1 MKRTFKKMILCAAA
15 PILLAALKTN
25 VSAQSIKGRVI
36 DENDEPLAYANV
48 MLQKADSTYLGGAMT
63 DTLGVFVL
71 ETAPQAAMVN
81 ISFIGYEPYIT
92 EVHGSDMGTIRMVPD
107 SEMLSKA
114 VVKGYLPKTVIKGDA
129 FVTPVENS
137 VLADAGSANDVLE
150 KLPGVISKDGEYEVI
165 GKGSPIIYINGRLI
179 RDNSELEQLSSK
191 EIKSVDVVQNPGAR
205 YDATVKAVIRIQT
218 IKRVGDG
225 FGFDVRSSWSQSE
238 YTNLNETIN
247 MNYRYNNLDIFG
259 SLVYSDS
266 ESFQDTE
273 THQTLASKQMLET
286 VQTGHR
292 DRRTQAITPT
302 LGLNWQISDIH
313 SAGIRYRP
321 GFSLRTSTTQDFR
334 TSATLD
340 GILDDETN
348 TVAEGHS
355 DPSPTHELNMY
366 YNGTAGKLAID
377 FNADFHDSRSN
388 GKTTY
393 NELSQHQDDRILN
406 TVSNTHN
413 RLYASKLTLTY
424 PVLGGVLTAGSE
436 FSNTVRY
443 DEYLN
448 GEGYV
453 PSAFTTIRESETSAY
468 AEYTYPLSFGSLTAG
483 LRYEHIGFR
492 YYENEVFKEDQS
504 RTYDNFYPNA
514 SFSAVAGPFQFLLN
528 YSAKTSRPHYSYLS
542 NSLVY
547 IDRYCMQQGNPL
559 LRPEMNHDVSFAA
572 VWKFV
577 QAGISYQTVK
587 NAILETATAQEGT
600 DNAILIYHDNFYKNI
615 PTMQVMVAAT
625 PTIGIWHPRLTL
637 ALVKQWLTM
646 ESLGEEIKMNQALP
660 VIQFDN
666 TLTLPKGFT
675 LNCDYTF
682 QGKGDS
688 RVYRLQKA
696 TNTLNASIR
705 KSFLKNA
712 LAVEVFANNILD
724 DEATETRIYS
734 KVYSIRQW
742 SNRSMRTY
750 GITLRYNFNTTQSKY
765 KGTGAGAQQK
775 RRM

>member
-1 MKRTFKKMILCAAA
+1 MRRTFKKMILCAAA
-15 PILLAALKTN
+15 PLVLAALQTN
-25 VSAQSIKGRVI
+25 ASAQSIKGRVI

-48 MLQKADSTYLGGAMT
+48 MLQEADSTYISGAMT

-71 ETAPQAAMVN
+71 ETAPQAAMIH

-137 VLADAGSANDVLE
+137 VLAEAGSANDVLE
-150 KLPGVISKDGEYEVI
+150 KIPGVISKDGEYEVI

-218 IKRVGDG
+218 IKRAGDG
-225 FGFDVRSSWSQSE
+225 FGFDVRSSWFQSE

-266 ESFQDTE
+266 ESFQNTE
-273 THQTLASKQMLET
+273 THQTLASRQMLET

-302 LGLNWQISDIH
+302 LGLNWQISDSH

-424 PVLGGVLTAGSE
+424 PILGGVLTAGSE
-436 FSNTVRY
+436 YSNTIRY

-448 GEGYV
+448 GEGYI
-453 PSAFTTIRESETSAY
+453 PSAFTTIREFETSAY
-468 AEYTYPLSFGSLTAG
+468 AEYIYPFRFGSLTVGA
-483 LRYEHIGFR
+483 RYEHIGFR

-542 NSLVY
+542 NSLIY
-547 IDRYCMQQGNPL
+547 IDRYCMQKGNPL

-646 ESLGEEIKMNQALP
+646 ESLGEEIKLNQALP

-734 KVYSIRQW
+734 KAYSLRQW

-765 KGTGAGAQQK
+765 KGTGAGTTQK

>member
-1 MKRTFKKMILCAAA
+1 MALKHIIIGAVTPL
-15 PILLAALKTN
+15 LLAALSIN
-25 VSAQSIKGRVI
+25 SSAQSLRGKVV
-36 DENDEPLAYANV
+36 DENNEPLAYANV

-63 DTLGVFVL
+63 DTLGIFTL
-71 ETAPQAAMVN
+71 NTAPEASMLQV
-81 ISFIGYEPYIT
+81 SFIGYESYHAPIKG
-92 EVHGSDMGTIRMVPD
+92 EDMGTIVMVPD
-107 SEMLSKA
+107 TEMLGRA

-137 VLADAGSANDVLE
+137 VLAEAGSAGDVLK
-150 KLPGVISKDGEYEVI
+150 KLPGIVTKDGGYEVI
-165 GKGSPIIYINGRLI
+165 GKGTPIIYINGRLL
-179 RDNSELEQLSSK
+179 RDNSELEQLSSR

-225 FGFDVRSSWSQSE
+225 FGFDIRSTWSQSE

-247 MNYRYNNLDIFG
+247 MNYRHNGLDIFG
-259 SLVYSDS
+259 SLMYSDS
-266 ESFQDTE
+266 ESFQDTDLY
-273 THQTLASKQMLET
+273 QTLKSKQILET
-286 VQTGHR
+286 EQKGHLEG
-292 DRRTQAITPT
+292 RTKAFNPT
-302 LGLNWQISDIH
+302 VGINWQINDSH

-321 GFSLRTSTTQDFR
+321 GFNLGTSSTQDFR

-348 TVAEGHS
+348 TVAEGRS

-413 RLYASKLTLTY
+413 RLYASKLTFTY
-424 PVLGGVLTAGSE
+424 PILGGVLTAGSE
-436 FSNTVRY
+436 YSNTIRY

-468 AEYTYPLSFGSLTAG
+468 AEYTYPLGFGSLTAG

-514 SFSAVAGPFQFLLN
+514 SFSAAAGPFQFLLN

-559 LRPEMNHDVSFAA
+559 LRPEMNHDVSLAA

-646 ESLGEEIKMNQALP
+646 ESLGEEVKMNQALP

-675 LNCDYTF
+675 LN
-682 QGKGDS
+682 
-688 RVYRLQKA
+688 
-696 TNTLNASIR
+696 
-705 KSFLKNA
+705 
-712 LAVEVFANNILD
+712 
-724 DEATETRIYS
+724 
-734 KVYSIRQW
+734 
-742 SNRSMRTY
+742 
-750 GITLRYNFNTTQSKY
+750 
-765 KGTGAGAQQK
+765 
-775 RRM
+775 

>member
-1 MKRTFKKMILCAAA
+1 MALKHIIIGAVTPL
-15 PILLAALKTN
+15 LLAALSIN
-25 VSAQSIKGRVI
+25 SSAQSLRGKVV
-36 DENDEPLAYANV
+36 DENNEPLAYANV
-48 MLQKADSTYLGGAMT
+48 MLQDADSTYLGGAMT
-63 DTLGVFVL
+63 DTLGIFTL
-71 ETAPQAAMVN
+71 NTAPEASMLQV
-81 ISFIGYEPYIT
+81 SFIGYESYHAPIKG
-92 EVHGSDMGTIRMVPD
+92 EDMGTIVMVPD
-107 SEMLSKA
+107 TEMLGRA

-137 VLADAGSANDVLE
+137 VLAEAGSAGDVLK
-150 KLPGVISKDGEYEVI
+150 KLPGIVTKDGGYEVI
-165 GKGSPIIYINGRLI
+165 GKGTPIIYINGRLL
-179 RDNSELEQLSSK
+179 RDNSELEQLSSR

-225 FGFDVRSSWSQSE
+225 FGFDIRSTWSQSE

-247 MNYRYNNLDIFG
+247 MNYRHNGLDIFG
-259 SLVYSDS
+259 SLMYSDS

-273 THQTLASKQMLET
+273 LYQILNSRQMLET
-286 VQTGHR
+286 TQTGHL
-292 DRRTQAITPT
+292 DRRSQVITPT
-302 LGLNWQISDIH
+302 LGINWQINDSH

-321 GFSLRTSTTQDFR
+321 GFNLGTSSTQDFR

-340 GILDDETN
+340 GILDNETK
-348 TVAEGHS
+348 TVAEGRS
-355 DPSPTHELNMY
+355 DASPTHELNMY
-366 YNGTAGKLAID
+366 YNGTAGKLTID
-377 FNADFHDSRSN
+377 FNADYHDSRSN

-393 NELSQHQDDRILN
+393 NELSQYQDDRILN

-424 PVLGGVLTAGSE
+424 PILGGVLSAGSE
-436 FSNTVRY
+436 FSNTIRY

-468 AEYTYPLSFGSLTAG
+468 AEYIYPFGFGSLTAG

-528 YSAKTSRPHYSYLS
+528 YSAKTTRPHYSYLS
-542 NSLVY
+542 NSLIY
-547 IDRYCMQQGNPL
+547 IDRYCMQKGNPL

-587 NAILETATAQEGT
+587 NAILDTGTAQEGT
-600 DNAILIYHDNFYKNI
+600 DNAIVIYHDNFYKNI

-625 PTIGIWHPRLTL
+625 PTIGIWYPRLTL

-646 ESLGEEIKMNQALP
+646 ESLGEEIKLNQALP
-660 VIQFDN
+660 VIQFGN

-688 RVYRLQKA
+688 RVYRLQKS
-696 TNTLNASIR
+696 TNTLNASVR
-705 KSFLKNA
+705 KSFFKNA

-724 DEATETRIYS
+724 DESTETRVYS
-734 KVYSIRQW
+734 KSYSLRQW
-742 SNRSMRTY
+742 SKMSMRTY
-750 GITLRYNFNTTQSKY
+750 GVTLRYNFNTAQSKY
-765 KGTGAGAQQK
+765 KGTGAGKSQK
-775 RRM
+775 ARM